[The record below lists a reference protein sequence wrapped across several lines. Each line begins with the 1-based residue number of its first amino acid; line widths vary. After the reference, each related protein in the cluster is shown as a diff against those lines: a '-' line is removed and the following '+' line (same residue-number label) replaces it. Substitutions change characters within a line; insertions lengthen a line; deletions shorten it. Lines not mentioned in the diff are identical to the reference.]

1 MKLYRTKLLEK
12 LKESLGAVLPIIGIV
27 LFLCFT
33 IAPVP
38 TGILMAFIIGAL
50 MLIVGMMFFTLGA
63 EMAMTPMGERLGTKM
78 TQTKKL
84 GAVVVLCFVLG
95 FIITISEPDLQVL
108 AEQVPS
114 IPNYTLIIA
123 VGVALSVALAMVR
136 VLWGIPIMYFLIPGY
151 VLAIGISFFIPKIFT
166 AIAFD
171 SGGVTTGPMTVPF
184 IMAFGIGFSAVRSDK
199 HAENDS
205 FGLVALCSIGPILA
219 VLILSSL
226 FESHIY
232 VVSSLFI
239 GFIAGSIPLIIREE
253 KDSFKEMGKG
263 ILFCLLGIVI
273 VVGIT
278 WLNGK
283 MGNASM
289 NLGQFSIGM
298 GIKLFLIGM
307 VAISAMFLPGISGST
322 LLLIFGAYLPVISA
336 VRGVLGMDLS
346 YVPGLAFFGVG
357 VLTGVVTVVKAIQI
371 CLEKFRPQAVYMILG
386 MMLGSFYAIL
396 QGPTTLASPQ
406 KAMNLETF
414 HFLAFLAGV
423 ALVVGMQVFSQKLGK
438 NRNNS

>member
-1 MKLYRTKLLEK
+1 MM
-12 LKESLGAVLPIIGIV
+12 LKEGIGGFCMA
-27 LFLCFT
+27 L
-33 IAPVP
+33 ADSVP
-38 TGILMAFIIGAL
+38 GVSGGTVAFIMGFYDRFIGSIHDFVFGNMDKKKEAL
-50 MLIVGMMFFTLGA
+50 KFLV
-63 EMAMTPMGERLGTKM
+63 
-78 TQTKKL
+78 KL
-84 GAVVVLCFVLG
+84 GIG
-95 FIITISEPDLQVL
+95 WL
-108 AEQVPS
+108 A
-114 IPNYTLIIA
+114 
-123 VGVALSVALAMVR
+123 GM
-136 VLWGIPIMYFLIPGY
+136 
-151 VLAIGISFFIPKIFT
+151 
-166 AIAFD
+166 
-171 SGGVTTGPMTVPF
+171 
-184 IMAFGIGFSAVRSDK
+184 
-199 HAENDS
+199 
-205 FGLVALCSIGPILA
+205 ILA

-357 VLTGVVTVVKAIQI
+357 VLE
-371 CLEKFRPQAVYMILG
+371 LL
-386 MMLGSFYAIL
+386 L
-396 QGPTTLASPQ
+396 
-406 KAMNLETF
+406 
-414 HFLAFLAGV
+414 
-423 ALVVGMQVFSQKLGK
+423 
-438 NRNNS
+438 